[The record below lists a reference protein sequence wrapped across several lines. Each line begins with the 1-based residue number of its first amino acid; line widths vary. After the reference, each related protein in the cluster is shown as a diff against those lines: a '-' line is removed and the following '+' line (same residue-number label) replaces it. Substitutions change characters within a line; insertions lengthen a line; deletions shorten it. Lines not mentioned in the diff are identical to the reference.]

1 MPYSQMKPNKTT
13 TTQAKAI
20 KGKKL
25 EYLSLL
31 IVFLLPL
38 VLYLQTL
45 SFGLTGFDDDYLI
58 TNNSSFLNNIKNL
71 PQAFTTDAFIS
82 KGGTFYRPL
91 QTVSYMFDTHI
102 SGENSFWMFHFTNA
116 LLIAFIALALFQ
128 LLKRLG
134 ITQKLAMFASL
145 FYGVHPL
152 FVSSV
157 AWIPARGDLM
167 LSLFSLL
174 SILLLID
181 YLKSEKTYLVVLHW
195 LSFTLALFCKETAVF
210 LPIIFLLYYFIFKS
224 LTRIEKKAYL
234 LISLYAIS
242 GIVWYLLRSK
252 AIGDLSARNE
262 EFGFPIFIS
271 NLQAITVSLS
281 QFFVPFDLAPIPAF
295 SVIKLVI
302 GLAIVFLMVFLF
314 IKIKD
319 QCTCRKIFFVVWFL
333 LLLLPTLFY
342 RNPIID
348 YLDHRFLLPLIGI
361 FIIVIFSIQKKW
373 NENEAL
379 FSKIAIAIII
389 LLSIISFT
397 KSRQYQNTFTFYNAA
412 VEKNPN
418 SILARYNRG
427 CNRHNEGD
435 YRGEVEDYSKAI
447 ELKPNYISAWIS
459 RANAYKNL
467 GIGDSA
473 IFDFTRTIELEPKN
487 ILAYFD
493 RANVYTTMQQNNKA
507 INDFEHVISFKPD
520 YVEAYYNIANIYRM
534 QQQGTKA
541 IEFYTQAIRIK
552 PDYADAYIN
561 RGGVYGSLGNMV
573 KAIDDFS
580 KGIELNPNDAESYN
594 NRGMAYY
601 MLKDINKAC
610 DDFTKAAQLGNV
622 TARNNVEKLCKR

>member
-1 MPYSQMKPNKTT
+1 MKPNKST
-13 TTQAKAI
+13 TTQVKAVSVM
-20 KGKKL
+20 KQK
-25 EYLSLL
+25 YLTLL

-38 VLYLQTL
+38 GLYVQTL

-58 TNNSSFLNNIKNL
+58 ANNSSFLNNFKNL
-71 PQAFTTDAFIS
+71 PQAFTSDAFIS

-91 QTVSYMFDTHI
+91 QTVSYMFDIHI
-102 SGENSFWMFHFTNA
+102 SGENAYWMFHLSNA
-116 LLIAFIALALFQ
+116 LFIACIAIALFL

-134 ITQKLAMFASL
+134 ITQKLAMYASL
-145 FYGVHPL
+145 LYGVHPL

-174 SILLLID
+174 SIMLLID
-181 YLKSEKTYLVVLHW
+181 YLKSEKTYLVILHW
-195 LSFTLALFCKETAVF
+195 LIFTLALFCKETAVF
-210 LPIIFLLYYFIFKS
+210 LPIIFLFYYFVFKS
-224 LTRIEKKAYL
+224 GIRIEKKTYL
-234 LISLYAIS
+234 LIVLYALS
-242 GIVWYLLRSK
+242 LCLWLWLRSK
-252 AIGDLSARNE
+252 AIGDLSTRNE
-262 EFGFPIFIS
+262 EFGIHIFIS
-271 NLQAITVSLS
+271 NLQAILISLS

-295 SVIKLVI
+295 TAIKVLIGLVI
-302 GLAIVFLMVFLF
+302 TGLIVFLF
-314 IKIKD
+314 ITIKEL
-319 QCTCRKIFFVVWFL
+319 CFSKKTFFVVWFL

-361 FIIVIFSIQKKW
+361 FIIVLFFIQRKW

-379 FSKIAIAIII
+379 YTKITIAIIVFF
-389 LLSIISFT
+389 SIISFT
-397 KSRQYQNTFTFYNAA
+397 KSRNYQNTFTFYNAA

-427 CNRHNEGD
+427 CNRHNLGN
-435 YRGEVEDYSKAI
+435 YRGEVEDYTKAI
-447 ELKPNYISAWIS
+447 ERKPNYISAWIS

-473 IFDFTRTIELEPKN
+473 IFDFTKTIELEPKN

-493 RANVYTTMQQNNKA
+493 RANVYSSMQQYSKA
-507 INDFEHVISFKPD
+507 IDDFEHVITLKHD
-520 YVEAYYNIANIYRM
+520 YVEAYYNIANIYRI

-541 IEFYTQAIRIK
+541 IEFYNLAIKIK

-561 RGGVYGSLGNMV
+561 RGGVYGSLGNLV
-573 KAIDDFS
+573 KAVEDFS

-610 DDFTKAAQLGNV
+610 DDFAKAAQLGNGA
-622 TARNNVEKLCKR
+622 ARNNVERLCKN